1 MTDQPQDRLGTVLAW
16 LWALGMA
23 AGFTTL
29 GVAAVHADH
38 TDKAAPAWSAPDA
51 AVPS

>member
-1 MTDQPQDRLGTVLAW
+1 MTDQSHDRLGTALTS

-38 TDKAAPAWSAPDA
+38 TCEAAPAWSASAA